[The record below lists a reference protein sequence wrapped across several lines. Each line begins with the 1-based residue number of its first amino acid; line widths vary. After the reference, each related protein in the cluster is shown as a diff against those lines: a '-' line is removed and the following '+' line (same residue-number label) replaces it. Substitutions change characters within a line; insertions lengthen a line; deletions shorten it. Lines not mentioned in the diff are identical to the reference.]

1 MFAFALTV
9 AVFAAAIAFA
19 TWSGIAAA
27 RRDEEKA
34 VALIRA
40 EAAVRRANHAA
51 ADAYWRAVR
60 ADANARMRAR

>member
-1 MFAFALTV
+1 MLAILLLLTIP
-9 AVFAAAIAFA
+9 AAIAFA

-27 RRDEEKA
+27 RRDEAKA
-34 VALIRA
+34 VALIQA

-51 ADAYWRAVR
+51 ADRYWRAVR